1 MTRLQA
7 NLALLFIAMIWG
19 SAFVAQ
25 AHGMD
30 DLPPITFTGIRFLLG
45 ALIVAPLAWRD
56 LRAIRQRALRP
67 HRNDYLGVIGLGLLL
82 TLGAVLQQTGLVTTS
97 VTNTGFLTVLY
108 VPLMPLVSW
117 LLFGVRP
124 HWLVWPCASGCLAGT
139 WLLSGA
145 GPVEFQPGDLWII
158 SSSIFWGLHVLLV
171 GGIAARF
178 QAPFFVAA
186 GQFLACAAACL
197 AWAALTECPTLAGIE
212 RAALPILYTSVLSVS
227 LAYTIQVI
235 AQAHTQPVDAAI
247 ILSAETLFAA
257 LFGYLLMG
265 DRLTPAGM
273 LGCTLIFVCIVVV
286 QLAPQATGRIATVQL
301 GRAKLPR
308 T

>member
-7 NLALLFIAMIWG
+7 NLLLLFIAMIWG

-25 AHGMD
+25 VHGMD

-56 LRAIRQRALRP
+56 FRGLRRRTERP
-67 HRNDYLGVIGLGLLL
+67 RRNDFFGVIGLGLLL

-117 LLFGVRP
+117 GLYRLRP
-124 HWLVWPCASGCLAGT
+124 HWTVWPSALGCLVGT
-139 WLLSGA
+139 WMLSGA
-145 GPVEFQPGDLWII
+145 GPVELQSGDLWVIA
-158 SSSIFWGLHVLLV
+158 SSLFWGLHVLFV
-171 GGIAARF
+171 GGVAERF
-178 QAPFFVAA
+178 NAPFFVAG
-186 GQFLACAAACL
+186 GQFLACAVACL
-197 AWAALTECPTLAGIE
+197 VWAALTESATLAGIE
-212 RAALPILYTSVLSVS
+212 RAALPILYTSFLSVG

-235 AQAHTQPVDAAI
+235 AQRHTLPTDAAI

-257 LFGYLLMG
+257 LFGFLLMG
-265 DRLTPAGM
+265 DRLTPMGM
-273 LGCTLIFVCIVVV
+273 GGCALIFVCIIVV
-286 QLAPQATGRIATVQL
+286 QMAPQQPRAQRSTVA
-301 GRAKLPR
+301 GG
-308 T
+308 